1 MILDAGICTIHR
13 VDGTERGANSPIAG
27 LPQIYRDW
35 CGSLDHEAGSSSA
48 RTARIRIHDADVMQ
62 HDIAE
67 FAGKNW
73 IVTRVYHGA
82 DDETG
87 QPVADVTMESGD
99 RLFFRATLIAT
110 EKPDPPV
117 NERGFANPPVETARG
132 VWCMIEEITH
142 IEYTS
147 DNARGIRAGIK
158 LSVYKADYRGEM
170 LVEIDGKR
178 YTVEQTRET
187 GGALIVLTLDNAAK
201 GGAADGKV

>member
-13 VDGTERGANSPIAG
+13 VDGTERSAKSPTAG
-27 LPQIYRDW
+27 LPQVYRDW
-35 CGSLDHEAGSSSA
+35 CGGLNHESGSSGV
-48 RTARIRIHDADVMQ
+48 RTAKVRIHDADVQQ

-67 FAGKNW
+67 YAGKNW
-73 IVTRVYHGA
+73 IVTRVYHGT

-87 QPVADVTMESGD
+87 QSVADLTMESGD

-132 VWCMIEEITH
+132 AWGMIEEITH
-142 IEYTS
+142 IEYAS
-147 DNARGIRAGIK
+147 ENARGIRAGIK
-158 LSVYKADYRGEM
+158 LSVYAVEYRGEM

-187 GGALIVLTLDNAAK
+187 GGALITLTLDNAAK
-201 GGAADGKV
+201 GGAAGGKV